1 MVSGLAGRQRA
12 AGPNL
17 REVLS
22 LTIFRHPC
30 LEKLG
35 LNLSGL
41 ALALFKGVY
50 ISKSHHTKLLP
61 SEQIIIMIMIM
72 IASRKLQLRIH
83 GTRGC
88 WAQEEII
95 V

>member
-1 MVSGLAGRQRA
+1 MVSGLAGRQPA

-50 ISKSHHTKLLP
+50 ISKSHQTKLLP
-61 SEQIIIMIMIM
+61 SEQIIIMIM

-88 WAQEEII
+88 WAQEEIT